1 MSHPAA
7 FPAAVKPFASLY
19 SCVKEHLLIVNAVVI
34 FRTFVVSVLD
44 FLLLVTKLALLLI
57 CWFTAGSS
65 SLMTH
70 LYLIDTARFEGKSD
84 RAECFNELNP
94 TFYLVSNN

>member
-44 FLLLVTKLALLLI
+44 FLLLVVEFRVIMFLPA
-57 CWFTAGSS
+57 AGRCS
-65 SLMTH
+65 
-70 LYLIDTARFEGKSD
+70 E
-84 RAECFNELNP
+84 RA
-94 TFYLVSNN
+94 T